1 MNITN
6 QNSTADQNNRPGEI
20 DAENTAVDQAPMG
33 SPFFTADVPAPQSGY
48 WAARRTLAEAMRAL
62 QEQVLTADISEA
74 DALNLAQRMSA
85 EADTLAA
92 LTQVAGVVA
101 NAKRK
106 QHGNIAVANHEL
118 LAIGGHSHPGAPGL
132 RMWHAGD
139 ETHGSVTCGWAFEG
153 PPGHVHGGW
162 VAGILDHFMGIAH
175 MRSGHPGMTGSLDI
189 RYHRPTPLNVELE
202 LRATHE
208 AVSERRTKVIAEV
221 RHAGKVTASAV
232 AMFIRPAG
240 NIFKGLGA
248 D

>member
-33 SPFFTADVPAPQSGY
+33 SPFFTADIPAPQSGY

-74 DALNLAQRMSA
+74 DALNLAERISA
-85 EADTLAA
+85 EADTLAK
-92 LTQVAGVVA
+92 LTQIAGVVA

-106 QHGNIAVANHEL
+106 QDGNIAVANHEL

-189 RYHRPTPLNVELE
+189 RYHRPTPLNVELG

-208 AVSERRTKVIAEV
+208 AVSERRTKVVAEV
-221 RHAGKVTASAV
+221 LHAGKVTASAV

-240 NIFKGLGA
+240 NIFKDLGA

>member
-1 MNITN
+1 MNCVV
-6 QNSTADQNNRPGEI
+6 EI
-20 DAENTAVDQAPMG
+20 DSESAELDQISMG
-33 SPFFTADVPAPQSGY
+33 SPFFSADVPAPHSGY

-62 QEQVLTADISEA
+62 QEQVLTADISEIA
-74 DALNLAQRMSA
+74 ALNLAQRISA
-85 EADTLAA
+85 ETDSLATLA
-92 LTQVAGVVA
+92 QFAGVVA

-189 RYHRPTPLNVELE
+189 RYHRPTPLNVELS
-202 LRATHE
+202 LRASHE

-221 RHAGKVTASAV
+221 LHEDKVTASAV

-240 NIFKGLGA
+240 NIFKGLG
-248 D
+248 DE